1 MYYWEPSPI
10 TGNWLTV
17 YEGIP
22 PMGGIDID
30 LDTPIV
36 SIRVLYDPIAAI
48 ADSRLR
54 NFKRNS
60 VSDPDKFTFVNVAR
74 VYPMVF
80 GVPKE
85 GIEITC
91 PQTLITFPF
100 EDRLSTK
107 SLRMMPKGVDVEF
120 KVQVS
125 GRRWVQRVFDKL

>member
-1 MYYWEPSPI
+1 
-10 TGNWLTV
+10 
-17 YEGIP
+17 
-22 PMGGIDID
+22 MGGVDVSF
-30 LDTPIV
+30 DTPIV

-48 ADSRLR
+48 ADTKLR
-54 NFKRNS
+54 NFKRRSESN
-60 VSDPDKFTFVNVAR
+60 PGQFTFVNVAR

-85 GIEITC
+85 GVEITC

-107 SLRMMPKGVDVEF
+107 SLRIMPKGADVEL

-125 GRRWVQRVFDKL
+125 GRRWVQKVFDKL

>member
-22 PMGGIDID
+22 PIEGVDVSF
-30 LDTPIV
+30 DTPTV

-48 ADSRLR
+48 RDSNLR
-54 NFKRNS
+54 NFKRKAQS
-60 VSDPDKFTFVNVAR
+60 EPERFTFVNVAR

-80 GVPKE
+80 GIPKE
-85 GIEITC
+85 GIEISC

-107 SLRMMPKGVDVEF
+107 SLRIMPKGVDVGL

-125 GRRWVQRVFDKL
+125 GRRWVQKVFDKL

>member
-10 TGNWLTV
+10 TGNWLTI

-22 PMGGIDID
+22 SVGGIDVDI
-30 LDTPIV
+30 DTPIV
-36 SIRVLYDPIAAI
+36 SIRVLFDPYAAI
-48 ADSRLR
+48 ADSSLR
-54 NFKRNS
+54 NFKRRS
-60 VSDPDKFTFVNVAR
+60 EADPDKFTFVNVAR

-107 SLRMMPKGVDVEF
+107 SLKIMPKGINVEF

-125 GRRWVQRVFDKL
+125 GRRWVQKVFDRL